1 MLDKFL
7 SLFLQ
12 SNCPLCQRSTGE
24 IVCFNCQNQL
34 KSCQLNNPRQ
44 FWQGKLPLFVWGIY
58 QGKLK
63 QAIAALKYD
72 KHLQL
77 AELMGDWLAE
87 AWLNSSLDKQTKKL
101 TVIPIP
107 LHQKKLQDRGFN
119 QAELIA
125 RSFCRL
131 TGYSLQAQGLERV
144 KETQAMF
151 NLNSLDER
159 KSNVRDAFVLGKGLQ
174 KCRPNSPV
182 LLIDDI
188 YTTGTTASEA
198 AKLLRDRNILVVG
211 VGAIATPNKLTLS

>member
-1 MLDKFL
+1 MLDKFI
-7 SLFLQ
+7 SLFLK

-34 KSCQLNNPRQ
+34 KTCQLNSPYQ
-44 FWQGKLPLFVWGIY
+44 FWQGKLPLFVWGTY

-72 KHLQL
+72 KQLQL

-87 AWLNSSLDKQTKKL
+87 AWLNSSLYKQAKKL

-107 LHQKKLQDRGFN
+107 LHPKKLQERGFN
-119 QAELIA
+119 QAELMA

-131 TGYSLQAQGLERV
+131 TGYRLQAQGLERI
-144 KETQAMF
+144 KETQAMYS
-151 NLNSLDER
+151 LNSLDR
-159 KSNVRDAFVLGKGLQ
+159 KNNLRDAFALGKGLQ
-174 KCRPNSPV
+174 KYYSDSPV

-188 YTTGTTASEA
+188 YTTGTTVNEA
-198 AKLLRDRNILVVG
+198 AKLLRDRNITVFG
-211 VGAIATPNKLTLS
+211 IAAIAISSNLKNI

>member
-12 SNCPLCQRSTGE
+12 SNCPLCQRSTGD
-24 IVCFNCQNQL
+24 IVCVSCQNQL
-34 KSCQLNNPRQ
+34 KNCQLNNPCQ
-44 FWQGKLPLFVWGIY
+44 FWQGKLPLFVWGVY

-63 QAIAALKYD
+63 QAIASLKYD
-72 KHLQL
+72 KSLQL

-87 AWLNSSLDKQTKKL
+87 AWLNTSYYKQTKKL

-107 LHQKKLQDRGFN
+107 LHPKKLQERGFN

-125 RSFCRL
+125 RSFCNL
-131 TGYSLQAQGLERV
+131 TGYSLQAKGLERI

-151 NLNSLDER
+151 SLNSLNDRE
-159 KSNVRDAFVLGKGLQ
+159 NNLRDAFVLGKGLQ
-174 KCRPNSPV
+174 KFRSDSPV

-188 YTTGTTASEA
+188 YTTGTTTNEA
-198 AKLLRDRNILVVG
+198 AKLLRSHNILVLG
-211 VGAIATPNKLTLS
+211 VGAIAIAKK

>member
-24 IVCFNCQNQL
+24 IVCQNCQKQL
-34 KSCQLNNPRQ
+34 KSCQLKNSCQ
-44 FWQGKLPLFVWGIY
+44 FWQGKLPLFVWGNY

-63 QAIAALKYD
+63 QAIASLKYE
-72 KHLQL
+72 KHVQL

-87 AWLNSSLDKQTKKL
+87 SWLNSSLYKQTKKL

-107 LHQKKLQDRGFN
+107 LHAKKLQERGFN
-119 QAELIA
+119 QTELIA

-151 NLNSLDER
+151 SLNSLER
-159 KSNVRDAFVLGKGLQ
+159 KNNLRNAFAVGKGLQ
-174 KCRPNSPV
+174 KCRPDSPV

-188 YTTGTTASEA
+188 YTTGTTVNEA
-198 AKLLRDRNILVVG
+198 AKLLRDRSILVLG
-211 VGAIATPNKLTLS
+211 VGAIATPNQ